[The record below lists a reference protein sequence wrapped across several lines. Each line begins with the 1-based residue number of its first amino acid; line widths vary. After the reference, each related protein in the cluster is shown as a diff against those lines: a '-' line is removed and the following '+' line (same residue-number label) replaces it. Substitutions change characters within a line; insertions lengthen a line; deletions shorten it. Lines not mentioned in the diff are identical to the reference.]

1 MLHGV
6 LAAIIRRLARLTYSN
21 EWAILKAEVT
31 ELSVSTRRD
40 RRFEQLQAVYQV
52 LVLAE
57 DRRFFS
63 HSGFDFRAVLRALL
77 SLIRGR
83 QVQGASTVTQ
93 QLVRTLT
100 KNYSRTIGRK
110 YKEILLSELL
120 DAEFS
125 KEDQLR
131 SYLKVAYFGW
141 RMNGILQAC
150 NRLNIQVPITDVSA
164 CSIIARLKYPEPQHP
179 SETLRINIENRTQ
192 YLLRLLQAQRKMLI

>member
-1 MLHGV
+1 MLNSV
-6 LAAIIRRLARLTYSN
+6 LAAIFRRLARLTYPN
-21 EWAILKAEVT
+21 EWAILKAEAT
-31 ELSVSTRRD
+31 QLSLSTQRD
-40 RRFEQLQAVYQV
+40 ARFEQLRAVYQV

-57 DRRFFS
+57 DRRLFS
-63 HSGFDFRAVLRALL
+63 HSGFDVRAVLRALL
-77 SLIRGR
+77 SLIRDR

-100 KNYSRTIGRK
+100 RNYARTIGRK
-110 YKEILLSELL
+110 YKEILLSTLL

-141 RMNGILQAC
+141 RMNGIFQAC
-150 NRLNIQVPITDVSA
+150 NRLNIQMPITDVSA

-179 SETLRINIENRTQ
+179 SRTLRANIESRTQ
-192 YLLRLLQAQRKMLI
+192 YLLRLVQTQRKMRI